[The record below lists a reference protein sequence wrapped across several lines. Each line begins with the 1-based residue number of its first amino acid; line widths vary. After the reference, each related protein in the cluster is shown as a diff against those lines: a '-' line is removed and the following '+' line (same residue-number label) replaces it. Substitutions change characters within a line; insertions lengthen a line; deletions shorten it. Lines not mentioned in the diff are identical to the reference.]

1 LEPLTRQIFYLETET
16 EAEATEMELVE
27 EKKRD
32 KKLGI
37 VAHSGAQIFTNG
49 ILQNAYFLY
58 QCYEALGYRCQFL
71 CYEED
76 PAPFFKNLQW
86 KQISTNPL
94 IFDPEDY
101 HTIMTITRGV
111 SSEIYDVLKAAN
123 VRIVAFVCGNKYVH
137 HQDEFVHGPLNGNT
151 SYIGKGSRIDE
162 MWIIPCYEFSLAYVE
177 LIRGA
182 PGYIV
187 PHLWSSELLDYY
199 VANTLKT
206 SLKTVQYS
214 IERRS
219 SPKVNLLIL
228 EPNLI
233 IAKTSWLPLM
243 ACEKLFQEH
252 PELIEGVHVYNFPS
266 HKHADHMLSTLSVSE
281 KVHKHGRTAIPVLLS
296 EFNASGAMPIILSHQ
311 CLNSLNYLYYEALH
325 LGFPLVHNSPDLD
338 GNGYYYPEDSI
349 SGCVEQI
356 LYAVKHHDRHLQ
368 TYKVRGAEYL
378 ANIHPLSSKASFV
391 FNEMMEASIAKP
403 HLV

>member
-1 LEPLTRQIFYLETET
+1 
-16 EAEATEMELVE
+16 MELAE
-27 EKKRD
+27 RKRD
-32 KKLGI
+32 KKLGF

-58 QCYEALGYRCQFL
+58 QCYQALGYTCQLL

-76 PAPFFKNLQW
+76 PPPFFLNLEW

-111 SSEIYDVLKAAN
+111 YSEIYDILKAAN

-137 HQDEFVHGPLNGNT
+137 QQDEFIHGPLNGN
-151 SYIGKGSRIDE
+151 SAYIGKGSKIDE
-162 MWIIPCYEFSLAYVE
+162 MWIIPCYEFSLSYVE

-187 PHLWSSELLDYY
+187 PHLWSSELVEYY
-199 VANTLKT
+199 VKNTLKRPIQT
-206 SLKTVQYS
+206 IHYS
-214 IERRS
+214 IERRT

-233 IAKTSWLPLM
+233 VAKTSWLPLM

-252 PELIEGVHVYNFPS
+252 PDLIEGVHVYNFPS
-266 HKHADHMLSTLSVSE
+266 HKHARHMLGTLSVSG
-281 KVHKHGRTAIPVLLS
+281 KVHTHGRTPLPVLLS
-296 EFNASGAMPIILSHQ
+296 EFNAAGAMPIILSHQ

-325 LGFPLVHNSPDLD
+325 FGFPLVHNSPDLD

-349 SGCVEQI
+349 SGCANQI
-356 LYAVKHHDRHLQ
+356 LYAIKHHDRHLH
-368 TYKVRGAEYL
+368 TYKARGATYL

-391 FNEMMEASIAKP
+391 FNEMMEAIIAKP
-403 HLV
+403 CSTKLLV